1 MTEHKILLRLNKFLK
16 KVCSI
21 EEYRSSDLL
30 EKFLMDK
37 KGFEEVSKK
46 VLEGNRRVE

>member
-1 MTEHKILLRLNKFLK
+1 MK

-30 EKFLMDK
+30 DKFLMDK
-37 KGFEEVSKK
+37 KGFQDLAKQ
-46 VLEGNRRVE
+46 VL

>member
-1 MTEHKILLRLNKFLK
+1 LDRLSEARIIFRLSRFMK

-30 EKFLMDK
+30 DKFLIDK
-37 KGFEEVSKK
+37 KGFQELAAEV
-46 VLEGNRRVE
+46 L